1 MGMGL
6 LNKKSGVSS
15 WKTRFLWPVLLLQL
29 LVLIF
34 FLGPLILS
42 QEILRPGPRVDLIT
56 TLNVVDVAALRKK
69 GINLPTPTK
78 VSKKLLIQNALPPRN
93 LDLFPSLK
101 EDRVNIVL
109 YVHNRPEYLRL
120 VVDSLSAVEGINET
134 LLVVSHDGFYEEMNA
149 IVESIKFCQ
158 VSSVFFTS
166 PDASCFSTHRIV
178 LS

>member
-1 MGMGL
+1 M
-6 LNKKSGVSS
+6 
-15 WKTRFLWPVLLLQL
+15 
-29 LVLIF
+29 
-34 FLGPLILS
+34 
-42 QEILRPGPRVDLIT
+42 DLIT
-56 TLNVVDVAALRKK
+56 TLNVVDVVALRKK

-78 VSKKLLIQNALPPRN
+78 VSKKLLIRNALPPRN
-93 LDLFPSLK
+93 LDLFPLK

-158 VSSVFFTS
+158 VSSVSFTS
-166 PDASCFSTHRIV
+166 PDASC
-178 LS
+178 